1 MSSDNHLAER
11 DLDLAKQ
18 WIAFLQRRNT
28 ILAFVWPLLLIVA
41 LGAGA
46 VAVYFYQGQ
55 KVLETELSIQ
65 AAAERDLQNALK
77 TERQRSAV
85 LAEEHAQYAAEL
97 KRIKTSILDEQ
108 GLKDEQQ
115 RLSEQLVATLKNKIA
130 ALEDDGRALE
140 NLLSEKQQQ
149 VQQLQLSNKSLE
161 KKSEQLKEQYEV
173 VSSQLSARKTAFEAL
188 SARQRETR
196 AEVDRLASLLLKA
209 EQNVQREKTR
219 QQQLNAIAGQ
229 REEEF
234 SAMQERVRQLEQRL
248 KSLVSPIAVESVP
261 EVVVPINN
269 APAARS
275 ADTANTEQ
283 ASHTE
288 SPAFDYESIVI
299 DRP

>member
-41 LGAGA
+41 LGSGA
-46 VAVYFYQGQ
+46 AAVYFYQGQ

-85 LAEEHAQYAAEL
+85 LAEEHAQYEAEL

>member
-18 WIAFLQRRNT
+18 WIAFLQRRTT

-41 LGAGA
+41 LGSGA
-46 VAVYFYQGQ
+46 AAVYFYQGQ

-85 LAEEHAQYAAEL
+85 LAEEHAQYEAEL

>member
-41 LGAGA
+41 LGSGA
-46 VAVYFYQGQ
+46 AAVYFYQGQ

-85 LAEEHAQYAAEL
+85 LAEEHAQYEAEL

-173 VSSQLSARKTAFEAL
+173 VSSQLRARKTAFEAL

>member
-41 LGAGA
+41 LGSGA
-46 VAVYFYQGQ
+46 AALYFYQGQ

-65 AAAERDLQNALK
+65 AAAEQELQSALN
-77 TERQRSAV
+77 TERQRGAV
-85 LAEEHAQYAAEL
+85 LAEEHAQYEAEL

-161 KKSEQLKEQYEV
+161 KQSEQLREQYEV

-261 EVVVPINN
+261 KVVVPMNS
-269 APAARS
+269 APAAPS
-275 ADTANTEQ
+275 ADTANTDQ
-283 ASHTE
+283 ASYTE

>member
-41 LGAGA
+41 LGSGA
-46 VAVYFYQGQ
+46 AAVYFYQGQ

-85 LAEEHAQYAAEL
+85 LAEENAQYAAEL

-161 KKSEQLKEQYEV
+161 KKSGQLKEQYEV